1 MKPKCLKGAIIN
13 IQVCKKSWKEKSIG
27 CKMSLIGGKT
37 TKKRFIEQWTSK
49 WCGKVGDALHLTIK
63 ANLPL
68 VTMMYHM
75 PFYGFAPPICKYNM
89 WNAKLTIVK
98 CEAQQDD
105 QDALQMALINLI
117 GSIKDSQ
124 HFLPLIDQLETTS
137 RRLWRCFDH
146 QRSCAN
152 KIRRRSNGDIISQ
165 MFDQKFICELI

>member
-89 WNAKLTIVK
+89 WNAK
-98 CEAQQDD
+98 AQQDG
-105 QDALQMALINLI
+105 QDASQMALIKPTWVYKGFITFSPIDWSTWNHI
-117 GSIKDSQ
+117 QTIVKMFWSPTFMCQQNKVPIKWQYNFINVGSKA
-124 HFLPLIDQLETTS
+124 H
-137 RRLWRCFDH
+137 LWVNMIVL
-146 QRSCAN
+146 AW
-152 KIRRRSNGDIISQ
+152 
-165 MFDQKFICELI
+165 